1 MLTLQLR
8 QPLLP
13 WWATHCWPVIGL
25 RHRALLV
32 QVIQDF
38 LDGDR
43 IFYGSDD
50 LDGTATGIA
59 GLNIYIKD
67 ALQALGP
74 GHRRMFLSRRLL
86 R

>member
-43 IFYGSDD
+43 IFYGGND
-50 LDGTATGIA
+50 LDGAAAGIA
-59 GLNIYIKD
+59 GLCRTIDQRGMI
-67 ALQALGP
+67 QHWG
-74 GHRRMFLSRRLL
+74 RRWRI
-86 R
+86 